1 MLKWLPR
8 AWMMINISYEDLRS
22 PGNLKK
28 NPISPCFK
36 KEGGCVM
43 YLKINNVVEIEQNLA
58 FM

>member
-1 MLKWLPR
+1 MAPER
-8 AWMMINISYEDLRS
+8 WMMINISYEDLRS